1 MRIDFLW
8 WKETLIRSGII
19 SAGNWIVDRVK
30 YISHYPES
38 GTLVSILSESLQNGG
53 APFNLL
59 VDLSKLG
66 ANFNLKGVGVI
77 GDDKDGF
84 FVLSECLSYGIEV
97 SNIRVLK
104 NVSTSYTDV
113 MVDSVSKHRTFFHHH
128 GANSLL
134 SLKDFNF
141 KNCDYKHFHLGYLL
155 LLDNLDIYDEVYG
168 TLSARVL
175 HDAQKCNLTTSFD
188 VVSESSDRFKSVV
201 IPCLPYASIV
211 FMNEYELSKT
221 SGIVL
226 NEDCQVEDVIKACKV
241 LESFGMRGI
250 AAIHTAKKAFVY
262 KNGVMLEREACKV
275 DVVGTVGAGDAFAA
289 GFLLAFH
296 EDKSLEECLR
306 YAVASASSSL
316 CGEGASNS
324 VMLIDDALIKF
335 NL

>member
-1 MRIDFLW
+1 MS
-8 WKETLIRSGII
+8 RSGII

-30 YISHYPES
+30 YISHYPEV

-84 FVLSECLSYGIEV
+84 FVLSECLSHGIEV
-97 SNIRVLK
+97 SNIKVLK

-113 MVDSVSKHRTFFHHH
+113 MVDKISKQRTFFHNH

-134 SLKDFNF
+134 SLDDFNF
-141 KNCDYKHFHLGYLL
+141 EDCDYKHFHLGYLL
-155 LLDNLDIYDEVYG
+155 LLDNLDIYDSVYG
-168 TLSARVL
+168 TLSAKVL
-175 HDAQKCNLTTSFD
+175 CDAQKHNFTTSFD
-188 VVSESSDRFKSVV
+188 VVSESSDRFKNVV
-201 IPCLPYASIV
+201 IPCLPYANIV

-221 SGIVL
+221 SGILL
-226 NEDCQVEDVIKACKV
+226 NENCQVEDVIKACKV
-241 LESFGMRGI
+241 LESFGMTGI

-262 KNGVMLEREACKV
+262 KDGVMLERQACKV

-316 CGEGASNS
+316 CGEGASNGI
-324 VMLIDDALIKF
+324 VTIEEALEKF
-335 NL
+335 SSDSAV

>member
-1 MRIDFLW
+1 LS
-8 WKETLIRSGII
+8 RSGII

-30 YISHYPES
+30 YISHYPEV

-84 FVLSECLSYGIEV
+84 FVLSECLSHGIEV
-97 SNIRVLK
+97 SNIKVLK
-104 NVSTSYTDV
+104 NVSTSYTAV
-113 MVDSVSKHRTFFHHH
+113 MVDKISKQRTFFHNH

-134 SLKDFNF
+134 SLDDFNF
-141 KNCDYKHFHLGYLL
+141 KDCDYKHFHLGYLL
-155 LLDNLDIYDEVYG
+155 LLDNLDIYDRVYG
-168 TLSARVL
+168 TLSAKVL
-175 HDAQKCNLTTSFD
+175 CDAQKHNFTTSFD

-201 IPCLPYASIV
+201 IPCLPYANIV

-221 SGIVL
+221 SGILL
-226 NEDCQVEDVIKACKV
+226 NENCQGEDVIKACKV
-241 LESFGMRGI
+241 LESFGMTGI

-262 KNGVMLEREACKV
+262 KDGVMLERQACKV

-316 CGEGASNS
+316 CGEGASNGI
-324 VMLIDDALIKF
+324 VTIEEALEKF
-335 NL
+335 SSDSAV

>member
-1 MRIDFLW
+1 MS
-8 WKETLIRSGII
+8 RSGII

-30 YISHYPES
+30 YISHYPEV

-84 FVLSECLSYGIEV
+84 FVLSECLSHGIEV
-97 SNIRVLK
+97 SNIKVLK

-113 MVDSVSKHRTFFHHH
+113 MVDKVSKQRTFFHNH

-134 SLKDFNF
+134 SLDDFNF
-141 KNCDYKHFHLGYLL
+141 EDCDYKHFHLGYLL
-155 LLDNLDIYDEVYG
+155 LLDNLDIYDRVYG
-168 TLSARVL
+168 TLSAKVL
-175 HDAQKCNLTTSFD
+175 CDAQKHNFTTSFD

-201 IPCLPYASIV
+201 IPCLPYANIV

-221 SGIVL
+221 SGILL
-226 NEDCQVEDVIKACKV
+226 NENCQGEDVIKACKV
-241 LESFGMRGI
+241 LESFGMTGI

-262 KNGVMLEREACKV
+262 KDGFILERQACKV

-316 CGEGASNS
+316 CGEGASNCI
-324 VMLIDDALIKF
+324 VTIEEALEKF
-335 NL
+335 SSDSAV

>member
-1 MRIDFLW
+1 LS
-8 WKETLIRSGII
+8 RSGII

-30 YISHYPES
+30 YISHYPEV

-66 ANFNLKGVGVI
+66 AKFNLKGLGVI

-84 FVLSECLSYGIEV
+84 FVLSECLSHGIDI

-113 MVDSVSKHRTFFHHH
+113 MVDKVSKQRTFFHNH

-134 SLKDFNF
+134 SLDDFNF
-141 KNCDYKHFHLGYLL
+141 QDNGYKHFHLGYLL
-155 LLDNLDIYDEVYG
+155 LLDNLDIYDDLYG
-168 TLSARVL
+168 TVSARIL
-175 HDAQKCNLTTSFD
+175 CDAQKHNLTTSFD

-201 IPCLPYASIV
+201 VPCLPYVDIV

-221 SGIVL
+221 SGILL
-226 NEDCQVEDVIKACKV
+226 NENCRGEDVIKACRV

-250 AAIHTAKKAFVY
+250 VAIHTAKKAFVY
-262 KNGVMLEREACKV
+262 SGDILLEREACKV

-316 CGEGASNS
+316 CGEGASNGIVS
-324 VMLIDDALIKF
+324 IEEALIKF